1 MCINIHT
8 LQALKT
14 GFQCAKWIHIC
25 DTCTGQVFAEGFLS
39 WIFTTIS
46 NGGNGYTGSPNKKT
60 GIGLV
65 RVCNGS
71 TNINMSRFKG
81 LVF

>member
-65 RVCNGS
+65 SFVQLCPYHS
-71 TNINMSRFKG
+71 T
-81 LVF
+81 LVNYCCL